1 MPETSFP
8 KIDVPFT
15 FTRRPE
21 PLPPDLRPNW
31 RVAMLLLL
39 LRSCRSEKS
48 SLEKLHVLNW
58 AIRTPESRRRFLA
71 YIEGKGNPDDVIIRF
86 EPGLNRAIDFARG
99 DGLLRIEKGKSVKL
113 TDHGSSI
120 AQQIDRDEDCMVE
133 ERKFLEEVKP
143 FVFEKHIKALLSW
156 EVSL

>member
-1 MPETSFP
+1 MPETTLLR
-8 KIDVPFT
+8 IDVPFI

-39 LRSCRSEKS
+39 LRSCRSEKA

-71 YIEGKGNPDDVIIRF
+71 YVKGEGNPDDVIIRF
-86 EPGLNRAIDFARG
+86 EPGLNRAIDFVRG
-99 DGLLRIEKGKSVKL
+99 EGLVKIENGKRVKL
-113 TDHGSSI
+113 TDRGSNI
-120 AQQIDRDEDCMVE
+120 AQQIDRNRDCMVE
-133 ERKFLEEVKP
+133 ERRFFEEVKL
-143 FVFEKHIKALLSW
+143 FVLEKDIKILLNW
-156 EVSL
+156 EMSL

>member
-1 MPETSFP
+1 MSETP
-8 KIDVPFT
+8 LLKIDVPFT

-39 LRSCRSEKS
+39 LRSCRSEKA

-58 AIRTPESRRRFLA
+58 AIRTPKSRRRFLA
-71 YIEGKGNPDDVIIRF
+71 YVKGESNPDDVFIRF
-86 EPGLNRAIDFARG
+86 EPGLNRAIDFTRG
-99 DGLLRIEKGKSVKL
+99 EGLLKMENGKRVKL

-120 AQQIDRDEDCMVE
+120 AQQIDSSGDCMAE

-143 FVFEKHIKALLSW
+143 FVLEKHIKYLLNW
-156 EVSL
+156 EVRS

>member
-1 MPETSFP
+1 MPETLLL

-39 LRSCRSEKS
+39 LRSCRSEKA

-58 AIRTPESRRRFLA
+58 ALRTPESRRRFLA
-71 YIEGKGNPDDVIIRF
+71 YIEGKGNLDDVIIRF

-99 DGLLRIEKGKSVKL
+99 EGLVKMENGIRVKL
-113 TDHGSSI
+113 TNRGSSI
-120 AQQIDRDEDCMVE
+120 TQQIDRIEDCMAE

-143 FVFEKHIKALLSW
+143 FVLENHIKALLSW
-156 EVSL
+156 EMSL

>member
-1 MPETSFP
+1 MLETSLL

-39 LRSCRSEKS
+39 LRSCRSEKA

-71 YIEGKGNPDDVIIRF
+71 YVKGEGNPDDVIIRF
-86 EPGLNRAIDFARG
+86 EPGLNRAIDFVRG
-99 DGLLRIEKGKSVKL
+99 EGLVKIENGKRVKL
-113 TDHGSSI
+113 TDRGSSI
-120 AQQIDRDEDCMVE
+120 AQQIDRIEDCMAE

-143 FVFEKHIKALLSW
+143 FVMEKYIKALLSW
-156 EVSL
+156 EMSL